1 MIDAEIIKALEILE
15 KFNFFQGQRAGR
27 ELWNEKPIDVQD
39 EDIENFVE
47 DVAFLEDFIKRQQA
61 EIADLKTANFVKTDM
76 INYLQEKFENAK
88 DEAVKEFAK
97 SVKFFLTGWF
107 ANPTDEEIEYT
118 IDSLLKEMVGESND
132 R

>member
-1 MIDAEIIKALEILE
+1 MIDNEIINALEILE

-47 DVAFLEDFIKRQQA
+47 DVAFLEDLIKRQQA

-88 DEAVKEFAK
+88 VEVVKEFAEK
-97 SVKFFLTGWF
+97 
-107 ANPTDEEIEYT
+107 
-118 IDSLLKEMVGESND
+118 LKELYETDGIITDDMKVPIEVIRANID
-132 R
+132 DIVEELVV